1 MVHFTITKK
10 SVKSI
15 RIKINPNGTVSVT
28 APLSCSDE
36 QVAELVEKKEKRI
49 QKKLSLI
56 KKAKTELAIDVN
68 EIVLH
73 GRNYRFHLDA
83 WLGDKVVINND
94 NHSIRSGVDLRKK
107 VEQEKRYQE
116 YAKTYLTEK
125 LEKVAREYRLSYN
138 KIFIRDQKT
147 RRGTCS
153 SDKHIGLNRRLV
165 KMPDYIAQYVIC
177 HELAHLHE
185 MNHGPKFRALVDKI
199 YPDKERAMD
208 WLKQYG
214 MVLY

>member
-15 RIKINPNGTVSVT
+15 RIKIEHNGTVSVT
-28 APLSCSDE
+28 APLSCSDAHI
-36 QVAELVEKKEKRI
+36 AELVEKKEKRI

-56 KKAKTELAIDVN
+56 KKAKTELAIDIN

-73 GRNYRFHLDA
+73 GRNYRFHLDVA
-83 WLGDKVVINND
+83 LGDKIVINND
-94 NHSIRSGVDLRKK
+94 NHSIRSGIDLRKK
-107 VEQEKRYQE
+107 IEQEKRYQE
-116 YAKTYLTEK
+116 YAKTYLLEK
-125 LEKVAREYRLSYN
+125 LDKIAREYRLFYDKVS
-138 KIFIRDQKT
+138 IRDQKT

-153 SDKHIGLNRRLV
+153 SDKHIGLNWRLV
-165 KMPDYIAQYVIC
+165 KMPEYIAQYVIC

-185 MNHGPKFRALVDKI
+185 MNHGPKFWALVDKI
-199 YPDKERAMD
+199 YPDKDKAMV